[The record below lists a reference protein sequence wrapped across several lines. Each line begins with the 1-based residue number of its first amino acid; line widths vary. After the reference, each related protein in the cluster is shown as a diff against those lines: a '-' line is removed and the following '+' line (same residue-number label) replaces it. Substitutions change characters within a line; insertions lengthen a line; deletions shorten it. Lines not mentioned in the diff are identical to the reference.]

1 MSVVTTWNIFAEK
14 KAFQIKL
21 GLFRPLLFMVVRFE
35 IIYESNIDRADTGT
49 RTETKMAKMKF
60 SEKSKNSFLWL
71 LIISDHEA
79 VDYKVSK

>member
-14 KAFQIKL
+14 KLFKIKL

-49 RTETKMAKMKF
+49 RTETKMTKMKF
-60 SEKSKNSFLWL
+60 SEKIEKFIFMALNHL
-71 LIISDHEA
+71 
-79 VDYKVSK
+79 